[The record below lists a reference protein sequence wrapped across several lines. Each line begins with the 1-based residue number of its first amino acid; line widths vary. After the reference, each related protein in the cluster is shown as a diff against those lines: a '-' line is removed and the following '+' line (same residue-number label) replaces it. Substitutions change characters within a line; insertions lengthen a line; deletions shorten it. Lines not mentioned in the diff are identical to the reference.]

1 MRVGFTISKVA
12 HHRVM
17 ELTEEFEPARNTSTK
32 KNSTEEK
39 EKVEEMIPSYNV
51 TDEIEK
57 PEEKGVEDMV
67 PSMNLT
73 AVQNFE

>member
-1 MRVGFTISKVA
+1 
-12 HHRVM
+12 M
-17 ELTEEFEPARNTSTK
+17 ELTEEFEPTRNTS
-32 KNSTEEK
+32 KNKNTTEEK

-51 TDEIEK
+51 TDEFEK
-57 PEEKGVEDMV
+57 PDEKGVEDMV